1 MSGTLTLNRDLN
13 EGNYS
18 GSPLPNER
26 RFGSRGPR
34 RNSHGFSP
42 CKAKARLVPI
52 ETKPARSK
60 LRADEAFG
68 LWKDRA
74 DQFWSIVGPASPNRQ
89 LRKAIQQ
96 AIAAE
101 REENDVGVL
110 GGMRSNSHPRRRPGK
125 SFRK

>member
-1 MSGTLTLNRDLN
+1 MKATILDLRYRMKDVL
-13 EGNYS
+13 EAVD
-18 GSPLPNER
+18 
-26 RFGSRGPR
+26 RGETVTVFHR
-34 RNSHGFSP
+34 G
-42 CKAKARLVPI
+42 KAKARLVPI

-110 GGMRSNSHPRRRPGK
+110 GGKRSNSHPRRRPGK
-125 SFRK
+125 SLRK